1 MAEIVAVGTTE
12 YPSSQ
17 SFSVDVGTIDV
28 KIDKFK
34 ELSEISNAHFEQW
47 LGMVWTNND
56 AGVTV
61 PIPRFTQAGAEPP
74 ARGFLAFGEPRRS
87 ETNMNGLRVS
97 CRMVVFR
104 AEDVGLHFQRDLIP
118 MLRDLRALGPP
129 QAAQA
134 PAAARELEGVLI
146 RRFIESALRFYIVE
160 GEEESASAAQ
170 KREHIRQKIYSLA
183 GERLGRVCAGCAL
196 VSDALRQCACRAGV
210 YYCTRACQVAH
221 WPEHRRDC
229 DRGAIALGDGIA
241 FGEGAAGGV

>member
-87 ETNMNGLRVS
+87 ETNGLRVS

-118 MLRDLRALGPP
+118 MLRDLRAL
-129 QAAQA
+129 AA
-134 PAAARELEGVLI
+134 PAAARELEEGVLI

-160 GEEESASAAQ
+160 GEEESAAAQ
-170 KREHIRQKIYSLA
+170 QREHIRQKIYSLA

-229 DRGAIALGDGIA
+229 DR
-241 FGEGAAGGV
+241 AAGGV